1 MKGEKIRVYFIEIAL
16 VIFFLFAI
24 IYNEVIT
31 KAILAVVLLV
41 FMALTV
47 GLIKSDKREL
57 TNNEQIAFLLGG
69 IGIIYVVIVYML
81 GMITGFYSSTI
92 KLSTWSI
99 INYIIPYIVIIISSE
114 IIRKTVLL
122 KENKYSKIIMLIAM
136 VMLDVILT
144 TNINNLKTAK
154 DYFTLISFVIFAS
167 IANNLLFNYIII
179 TPDIHIFLESVI
191 RMVVPYFI
199 YTIIENVFN
208 KRSQLLTVKERKK
221 SKIVTVIV
229 CIIVALIVMLVSC
242 KFTIGALVVGSGSM
256 TGTINKGDIIILK
269 RYGKNET
276 VNTGDI
282 IVFKS
287 DDVKIVH
294 RVIEKKT
301 MGEQTRYYT
310 KGDANQKQDDGY
322 RTMKDVIGKVKF
334 RIPYIGYLTLFVNN
348 LVGGK
353 K

>member
-1 MKGEKIRVYFIEIAL
+1 M
-16 VIFFLFAI
+16 
-24 IYNEVIT
+24 
-31 KAILAVVLLV
+31 
-41 FMALTV
+41 
-47 GLIKSDKREL
+47 
-57 TNNEQIAFLLGG
+57 
-69 IGIIYVVIVYML
+69 
-81 GMITGFYSSTI
+81 
-92 KLSTWSI
+92 
-99 INYIIPYIVIIISSE
+99 
-114 IIRKTVLL
+114 
-122 KENKYSKIIMLIAM
+122 
-136 VMLDVILT
+136 
-144 TNINNLKTAK
+144 
-154 DYFTLISFVIFAS
+154 
-167 IANNLLFNYIII
+167 
-179 TPDIHIFLESVI
+179 ESVI
-191 RMVVPYFI
+191 RMVVPYII

-208 KRSQLLTVKERKK
+208 KRPQLLTVKERKK

-229 CIIVALIVMLVSC
+229 CIIVALIVMIVSC